1 MHTSVRRAMT
11 AILAALS
18 LGLTAA
24 ACGSSSSGPTKEPS
38 LVAGASPGGS
48 LRIGISFTNPGL
60 GFKDG
65 DTYTGFDVETA
76 TYVAKALGVDADHI
90 TWVEAKPADR
100 EKLLQ
105 DGKVDLIFAT
115 YSITDDRKKVV
126 DFAGPYFVAHQDL
139 LVRRNDTEITG
150 PDTLHKKVLCS
161 VPGTTSSAYITDHYK
176 GDIKLEEFDTYGD
189 CVEALLDGKVDAVTT
204 DDIILA
210 GFASESKYKGKL
222 KLVGD
227 GFTDEEYG
235 VGIPKGDTKRV
246 EQVNAA
252 LKQYIADGSWKKAL
266 EATVTPSGYDLPDAP
281 TPGS

>member
-1 MHTSVRRAMT
+1 MSVRRALT
-11 AILAALS
+11 VILAALA
-18 LGLTAA
+18 LALTAA

-65 DTYTGFDVETA
+65 DTYSGFDVETA

-100 EKLLQ
+100 EKLLE
-105 DGKVDLIFAT
+105 DGKVDMIFAT